1 MFGCAGGIEAK
12 GESGV
17 IVVQG
22 TIWAVDD
29 LVQHSLERKDGMSET
44 QFSETQLL
52 TEQIALTLP
61 DGSVRYYPRGA
72 TGSDVAKS
80 IGAKLFEAALAIKLN
95 GRLRDLNLP
104 IEENGTVEIV
114 TFDTEEGRELYWHS
128 SSHVMAQA
136 IEELFPGTKFGAGP
150 ATENGFYYDISSE
163 HRFTEEDLRK
173 IEARMMEIAGRDLPI
188 RREEL
193 SRDEAVEY
201 FKTRRHD
208 PYKVEILQGIS
219 EPVVSIYHQGEFTD
233 LCTGPH
239 LPRTSKLKAVR
250 LTNISA
256 SYWRG
261 DSSREQMQ
269 RIYGISFPSEK
280 LLKQHFAQ
288 LEEARKR
295 DHRKIGQELELFLI
309 SPKVGSGLPI
319 WLPKGAAL
327 RQELENFLKDEQFK
341 RGYQA
346 VYTPHIGSIELY
358 KTSGHYPYYK
368 DSQFPP
374 VTFTD
379 ETGKEEQYLL
389 KPMNCPHH
397 HQIYDAKPRSY
408 RDLPIRLAEFGTV
421 YRYEQSG
428 ELNGL
433 TRARGFTQDD
443 AHIYCRQDQLQEEL
457 CSVIELTQLVFST
470 LGFKDVQTRLSFR
483 DKANKGKYGGT
494 DELWGQ
500 AEDDVRAAA
509 EKMKLN
515 YFIGIG
521 EASFY
526 GPKIDFIVKDAIG
539 RKWQLGTVQVDYVMA
554 ERFNLTYTGSDN
566 RAHRPVIIHRA
577 PFGSMERFI
586 GVLIENFAGDFP
598 LWLSP
603 VQVAVLPIVD
613 AVNDYA
619 AEVVEKLKAE
629 KIRAELDERNEKI
642 GKKIRDAEM
651 KKIPYMLV
659 VGQKER
665 EAKSVAV
672 RKHKEGDKGVKSI
685 DETIAL
691 LKEEIKT
698 RK

>member
-1 MFGCAGGIEAK
+1 
-12 GESGV
+12 
-17 IVVQG
+17 
-22 TIWAVDD
+22 
-29 LVQHSLERKDGMSET
+29 MSDI
-44 QFSETQLL
+44 QLL
-52 TEQIALTLP
+52 TEQISLTLP
-61 DGSVRYYPRGA
+61 DGSVRHYPKGT
-72 TGSDVAKS
+72 TGNDVAKS
-80 IGAKLFEAALAIKLN
+80 IGNKLFEAALGIKLN
-95 GRLRDLNLP
+95 GKLRDLNLP
-104 IEENGTVEIV
+104 IEEDGTIEII
-114 TFDTEEGRELYWHS
+114 TFDSDEGRELYWHS
-128 SSHVMAQA
+128 SSHLMAQA
-136 IEELFPGTKFGAGP
+136 IEELFPGTKFGTGP
-150 ATENGFYYDISSE
+150 ATENGFYYDIASD
-163 HRFTEEDLRK
+163 HRFTEEDLRN
-173 IEARMMEIAGRDLPI
+173 IEARMLEIAKRDLVI
-188 RREEL
+188 TREEL
-193 SRDEAVEY
+193 KKEDAIEY
-201 FKTRRHD
+201 FKTKRID
-208 PYKVEILQGIS
+208 PYKVEILQGID
-219 EPVVSIYHQGEFTD
+219 EAIVSIYHQGAFSD

-280 LLKQHFAQ
+280 LLKEHFAQ
-288 LEEARKR
+288 LEEAKKR

-319 WLPKGAAL
+319 WLPKGATL
-327 RQELENFLKDEQFK
+327 RQELENFLKEEQFK

-374 VTFTD
+374 ITFTD

-443 AHIYCRQDQLQEEL
+443 AHIYCRQDQLQEEI
-457 CSVIELTQLVFST
+457 CNVIELTQLVFST
-470 LGFKDVQTRLSFR
+470 LGFKEVQTRLSFR
-483 DKANKGKYGGT
+483 DKSNKAKYGGT
-494 DELWGQ
+494 DELWEQ
-500 AEDDVRAAA
+500 AENDVRTAA

-566 RAHRPVIIHRA
+566 KEHRPVIIHRA

-598 LWLSP
+598 LWLAP

-613 AVNDYA
+613 AVMEYA
-619 AEVVEKLKAE
+619 REVVEHLKAV
-629 KIRAELDERNEKI
+629 KVRAELDERNEKI
-642 GKKIRDAEM
+642 GKKIRDAEL
-651 KKIPYMLV
+651 KKIPYMFV
-659 VGQKER
+659 IGEKER
-665 EAKSVAV
+665 DSKSVAI
-672 RKHKEGDKGVKSI
+672 RKHKEGDKGAKSL
-685 DETIAL
+685 DDATLL
-691 LKEEIKT
+691 LKEEIAL